1 MSVNGY
7 KCTALTG
14 GGAGALD
21 AVAAAGLGDGDLA
34 IVMASGSLYHYE
46 LDADSGLGEA
56 SPDVIRPDDEAG
68 DKRWILQRVPQ
79 TNTVPAGVV
88 VPYLRGYFSNG
99 SNGGYASSYNSAAA
113 VNALLN
119 ADGWYVCNGAA
130 LNLAGSPGDMFAAS
144 NRYLPNLTDDRFL
157 MGDTA
162 GGGVGGGNTM
172 AHTHSV
178 PQSAHTHT
186 IDIASFTSG
195 GTALGLTQIPP
206 HTHTVS
212 AMRRTID
219 LGAGGNPY
227 GGTEST
233 LTTSSTGG
241 SGGAAVAHAHSVDPP
256 STTTGSTTPASGTSG
271 AATNTEN
278 RPLFLSCLYIIKVLA

>member
-46 LDADSGLGEA
+46 LDADSGLSEA

-144 NRYLPNLTDDRFL
+144 NRYLPNLSDDRFL

-162 GGGVGGGNTM
+162 GGGIGGGNTM
-172 AHTHSV
+172 AHTHAV
-178 PQSAHTHT
+178 
-186 IDIASFTSG
+186 DIGAFTSG
-195 GTALGLTQIPP
+195 GTALTAAQIPAHTHGLSSTFGPPNASGTLGERTEPGIRGAAITAVANTGGGEP
-206 HTHTVS
+206 HTHTVGPLN
-212 AMRRTID
+212 T
-219 LGAGGNPY
+219 N
-227 GGTEST
+227 
-233 LTTSSTGG
+233 TG
-241 SGGAAVAHAHSVDPP
+241 P
-256 STTTGSTTPASGTSG
+256 
-271 AATNTEN
+271 ATNTEN

>member
-1 MSVNGY
+1 MSVSGY

-46 LDADSGLGEA
+46 LDADSGLIEA
-56 SPDVIRPDDEAG
+56 SPDVIQPDDETG

-130 LNLAGSPGDMFAAS
+130 LNLAGSPGDMFAGS

-172 AHTHSV
+172 AHTHAV
-178 PQSAHTHT
+178 N
-186 IDIASFTSG
+186 IGSFTSG
-195 GTALGLTQIPP
+195 GTELSLTQIPP
-206 HTHTVS
+206 HAHTV
-212 AMRRTID
+212 AAAEQVID
-219 LGAGGNPY
+219 LAAGGYPY
-227 GGTEST
+227 GSINKT
-233 LTTSSTGG
+233 LTTSTVGG
-241 SGGAAVAHAHSVDPP
+241 SGGKAVAHTHPVDPP
-256 STTTGSTTPASGTSG
+256 NTNTGG
-271 AATNTEN
+271 ATNTEN

>member
-46 LDADSGLGEA
+46 LDADSGLSEA
-56 SPDVIRPDDEAG
+56 SPDVIRPDGEGG

-172 AHTHSV
+172 AHTHAIS
-178 PQSAHTHT
+178 
-186 IDIASFTSG
+186 
-195 GTALGLTQIPP
+195 
-206 HTHTVS
+206 HTHTVDIGS
-212 AMRRTID
+212 FASGATALTAAQIPAHTHALSHTIGQSDGSGIAGERTE
-219 LGAGGNPY
+219 Y
-227 GGTEST
+227 GLRGTAIT
-233 LTTSSTGG
+233 AVANTGG
-241 SGGAAVAHAHSVDPP
+241 GGSHTHTVDPP
-256 STTTGSTTPASGTSG
+256 NTTTGGASTGTSG

>member
-46 LDADSGLGEA
+46 LDADSGLSEA

-172 AHTHSV
+172 AHTHAV
-178 PQSAHTHT
+178 NIGA
-186 IDIASFTSG
+186 FTSG
-195 GTALGLTQIPP
+195 GTALSLTQIPP
-206 HTHTVS
+206 HTHTLT
-212 AMRRTID
+212 AMKQTID
-219 LGAGGNPY
+219 LGAGAFPY
-227 GGTEST
+227 GGSDTAI
-233 LTTSSTGG
+233 TTGSSGG
-241 SGGAAVAHAHSVDPP
+241 SGGAAVAHTHTVDPP
-256 STTTGSTTPASGTSG
+256 NTNTGG
-271 AATNTEN
+271 ATNTEN